1 MTGWVA
7 GDRVVH
13 NSQARNAPAEF
24 VKRTVLQ
31 RIFGSPERNDLA
43 NLRAEIAAD
52 SVRIQAER
60 PVCLVFFD
68 SFDWRLFRRGWALV
82 QDGSELHLC
91 DRETG
96 LARIIHEPP
105 DLTHSTI

>member
-43 NLRAEIAAD
+43 NLRA
-52 SVRIQAER
+52 VRR
-60 PVCLVFFD
+60 
-68 SFDWRLFRRGWALV
+68 
-82 QDGSELHLC
+82 
-91 DRETG
+91 
-96 LARIIHEPP
+96 
-105 DLTHSTI
+105 